1 MKNVLIIDA
10 PPIFREFLK
19 DKLSEEKINV
29 VTVQEKRDSLIKV
42 TSLLPDLVI
51 VDINE
56 FDDDVSL
63 TELFQ
68 KFKSDPNASRIP
80 LIATGPTID
89 KTAMETYAKLGVHKY
104 FVKPLKI
111 DVLFE
116 AIGKILHTAFSLDT
130 TPCILDVHR
139 NNNIIFIEIAQGLN
153 REKISLL
160 KYKVSEIIESN
171 ELEQPKVILMM
182 TNLELSFID
191 GVNLELLIDNILAN
205 SKIHTK
211 DVKILSFS
219 NFTKQLVEGHP
230 QYDGIEVATDISQFL
245 NELVDSTRTS
255 RVSDLITD
263 QILASSDS
271 ADEGSIEMR
280 FSTDAITESQ
290 PLQDEQNV
298 EQKNVAG
305 TAETANVASASGA
318 NVAQSA
324 QNISQ
329 SAQAQNQPQMQ
340 MQQAQQPQNRTFVQA
355 QSQMQGVAMQVQPQ
369 NVAMQNVQNVQ
380 MPKVQSME
388 EKERQAERQLP
399 TIAVVDDDQVTL
411 KLCAA
416 AFTQIGYRVDLFS
429 SGIDF
434 LANMGKKRY
443 AAIILDIL
451 MPGVSGFDTLKRLQG
466 LPNKPPIIIY
476 SQAIRKEIVVQ
487 ALSLGA
493 KSFIV
498 KPQKPE
504 VLANKVQE
512 VLLANG

>member
-19 DKLSEEKINV
+19 DKLSEEKVNV

-51 VDINE
+51 VNINE

-104 FVKPLKI
+104 FVKPIKI

-171 ELEQPKVILMM
+171 ELDQPKIILMM

-205 SKIHTK
+205 SKVHTK

-290 PLQDEQNV
+290 PLQETQGSSQNN
-298 EQKNVAG
+298 E
-305 TAETANVASASGA
+305 AEATGTANVTSANGA
-318 NVAQSA
+318 NVA
-324 QNISQ
+324 NTTNV
-329 SAQAQNQPQMQ
+329 AQAQQQPQMQ
-340 MQQAQQPQNRTFVQA
+340 AQPKPQSAPIQPQMNA
-355 QSQMQGVAMQVQPQ
+355 Q
-369 NVAMQNVQNVQ
+369 NVAMQNAQNFQNVQ
-380 MPKVQSME
+380 MQKVQSME
-388 EKERQAERQLP
+388 EKEKQAERQLP

>member
-19 DKLSEEKINV
+19 DKLSEEKVNV

-51 VDINE
+51 VNINE

-104 FVKPLKI
+104 FVKPIKI

-171 ELEQPKVILMM
+171 ELEQPKIILMM
-182 TNLELSFID
+182 TNLELSFVD

-205 SKIHTK
+205 SKVHTK

-290 PLQDEQNV
+290 PLQETQGFAQN
-298 EQKNVAG
+298 N
-305 TAETANVASASGA
+305 TETTGANVTSATGA
-318 NVAQSA
+318 NVA
-324 QNISQ
+324 NTTNV
-329 SAQAQNQPQMQ
+329 AQAQQQPQMQ
-340 MQQAQQPQNRTFVQA
+340 AQPKPQSAPIQPQMNA
-355 QSQMQGVAMQVQPQ
+355 Q
-369 NVAMQNVQNVQ
+369 NVAMQNAQNFQNVQ

-388 EKERQAERQLP
+388 EKEKQAERQLP